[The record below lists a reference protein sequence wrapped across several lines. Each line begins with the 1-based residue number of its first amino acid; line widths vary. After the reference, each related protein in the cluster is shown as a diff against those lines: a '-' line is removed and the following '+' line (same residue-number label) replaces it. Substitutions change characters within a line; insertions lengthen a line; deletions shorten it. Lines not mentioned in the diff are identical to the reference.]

1 MTACNEDGHHPE
13 FEQEV
18 LHNRWRLPA
27 CFQSNL
33 ASFSSAAL
41 VATPLVIVIECC
53 EHHDDPVNSEA
64 RIAAQVSLEVVE
76 VERKCV
82 CRVFASGVTASRSTR
97 LQ

>member
-1 MTACNEDGHHPE
+1 MLCSKAI
-13 FEQEV
+13 
-18 LHNRWRLPA
+18 
-27 CFQSNL
+27 
-33 ASFSSAAL
+33 ASIS
-41 VATPLVIVIECC
+41 VIDMITWPLVIVIECC